1 MKIRQ
6 RALTLFSSPWLG
18 RFLAVAICLLFSVP
32 GWALPESEY
41 EEGSGRMIA
50 FPEGGEKPVVLPLK
64 QTRVK
69 AQIAGLVSTVVVTQE
84 FENPYETPIEAVYVF
99 PLPHHAAVYGMKMM
113 IGDRIVEG
121 IIKPRG
127 EAQELYEQAKQQGK
141 TASLLDQERPNIF
154 TQSVANILP
163 GDNILV
169 ELSYFQDLDYEK
181 GQVEF
186 VFPTVVG
193 PRYIPGHASGRT
205 GEGWSDDTTRV
216 PDGSRISP
224 PLLPP
229 GTRSGHEIEIEVHMD
244 TGVPFRDLETPSH
257 SIQVDR
263 HGPSRATVT
272 LSRRDRIPNKD
283 FVLRWKTNPEGPL
296 AGWVTHHDD
305 LGGYFLLML
314 EPEARIP
321 RAETAPRE
329 YVFVVDTSGSMNG
342 FPLDQCKRLIERC
355 LKDLDERDSFQVILF
370 AGGASTF
377 APAPVPATAS
387 NIRKA
392 MEYVKAARGGGG
404 TEFLPALEKALKH
417 PLDRDRSRIVLFLSD
432 GYIGYEAQVLKYMN
446 ENLESANLFPMG
458 IGTSVNRYLIDA
470 MGRIGKGKPFYLRP
484 DENPDETVGKFF
496 EYVSRPSVT
505 GIEVDFEGLPVYDLW
520 PEKVPDLFA
529 GRPVTLVARFDRG
542 ARGKITLT
550 GWLAGR
556 RWEQTLEVE
565 LPDEEPAN
573 PGLPI
578 LWARKRIETLSDRLA
593 IGEIQEEEAKER
605 ITELGL
611 RYSLMSAYTSFVAID
626 SEVRNPGGQGRTVSV
641 PIPLPDQVSPLAA
654 PGHAYVTAKGMKYSA
669 SVATNGFLCRKQS
682 VPPSNAGIG
691 RDERAAFGS
700 SADAALPAEL
710 KEEERKEDDAECGI
724 REIRIRGTLNEKEV
738 RTVLEAALEE
748 WDDEGD
754 LSDIRGPVMLTLI
767 VDEDG
772 KVASAWTRNKEAL
785 NEEDLR
791 VLLEHALGLSFP
803 GSETRST
810 IIIDLTF

>member
-1 MKIRQ
+1 
-6 RALTLFSSPWLG
+6 
-18 RFLAVAICLLFSVP
+18 
-32 GWALPESEY
+32 
-41 EEGSGRMIA
+41 
-50 FPEGGEKPVVLPLK
+50 
-64 QTRVK
+64 
-69 AQIAGLVSTVVVTQE
+69 
-84 FENPYETPIEAVYVF
+84 VYVF
-99 PLPHHAAVYGMKMM
+99 PLPHHAAVYGMKMI
-113 IGDRIVEG
+113 IGDRVVEG
-121 IIKPRG
+121 VIKPRS

-169 ELSYFQDLDYEK
+169 ELSYFQDLGYEQ

-193 PRYIPGHASGRT
+193 PRYIPGHPSGRT
-205 GEGWSDDTTRV
+205 GEGWSDDTPRV

-229 GTRSGHEIEIEVHMD
+229 GTRSGHEIEIEVQMD

-257 SIQVDR
+257 AIQVDR

-272 LSRRDRIPNKD
+272 LARRDRVPNKD
-283 FVLRWKTNPEGPL
+283 FVLRWKTNPEGPV

-321 RAETAPRE
+321 RAETARRE

-355 LKDLDERDSFQVILF
+355 LKDLNEQDSFQVILF
-370 AGGASTF
+370 AGGASAF
-377 APAPVPATAS
+377 APTPVSATVS

-417 PLDRDRSRIVLFLSD
+417 PVDRDRSRIVLFLSD

-529 GRPVTLVARFDRG
+529 GRPVTLVARFERE
-542 ARGKITLT
+542 ARGRITLT

-565 LPDEEPAN
+565 LPGEEPAN

-578 LWARKRIETLSDRLA
+578 LWARKRIETLSDLLA
-593 IGEIQEEEAKER
+593 IGEIQEDEAKER

-611 RYSLMSAYTSFVAID
+611 RYGLMSAYTSFIAID
-626 SEVRNPGGQGRTVSV
+626 SEVHNPGGQGRTVSV

-654 PGHAYVTAKGMKYSA
+654 PGHAYVTAEGMKYSA
-669 SVATNGFLCRKQS
+669 SVASCRKQAA
-682 VPPSNAGIG
+682 PPANAGIG
-691 RDERAAFGS
+691 RDEGAAFGS

-710 KEEERKEDDAECGI
+710 KEEERTEDDAEWGI
-724 REIRIRGTLNEKEV
+724 REIRIRGTLREEEV

-748 WDDEGD
+748 WVDEED
-754 LSDIRGPVMLTLI
+754 LTEMRGPVMLTLI

-772 KVASAWTRNKEAL
+772 KVASARARNKEAL
-785 NEEDLR
+785 DEEDLR

-803 GSETRST
+803 GSEARST
-810 IIIDLTF
+810 ILINLTF

>member
-1 MKIRQ
+1 MKVH
-6 RALTLFSSPWLG
+6 L
-18 RFLAVAICLLFSVP
+18 LAAAILLLLSVP
-32 GWALPESEY
+32 GWASPQSEY
-41 EEGSGRMIA
+41 EEGSGHMVAI
-50 FPEGGEKPVVLPLK
+50 PEGEEGSVVLPLK
-64 QTRVK
+64 QTRVN

-84 FENPYETPIEAVYVF
+84 FENPYTTPIEAVYVF
-99 PLPHHAAVYGMKMM
+99 PLPHHAAVHGMKMV
-113 IGDRIVEG
+113 IGDRVVEG
-121 IIKPRG
+121 IIKPRS
-127 EAQELYEQAKQQGK
+127 EAQELYQQAKQQGR
-141 TASLLDQERPNIF
+141 TSSLLDQQRPNIF

-169 ELSYFQDLDYEK
+169 ELSYFHDLDYER

-193 PRYIPGHASGRT
+193 PRYIPGQASGRT
-205 GEGWSDDTTRV
+205 GEGWSEDTTQV

-257 SIQVDR
+257 AIHVDR
-263 HGPSRATVT
+263 HGPSRVTVN

-283 FVLRWKTNPEGPL
+283 FVLRWKTNPEGPV

-342 FPLDQCKRLIERC
+342 FPLNQCKQLIERC
-355 LKDLDERDSFQVILF
+355 LKDLDEEDRFQVILF
-370 AGGASTF
+370 AGSASTF
-377 APAPVPATAS
+377 ASAPVPATAA

-417 PLDRDRSRIVLFLSD
+417 PVDRDRSRIVLFLSD
-432 GYIGYEAQVLKYMN
+432 GYIGYEAQVLKYMD
-446 ENLESANLFPMG
+446 ENRGAANLFPMG

-470 MGRIGKGKPFYLRP
+470 MARIGRGKPFYLRP
-484 DENPDETVGKFF
+484 DENPEETVGKFF
-496 EYVSRPSVT
+496 EYVSRPSLT
-505 GIEVDFEGLPVYDLW
+505 GVEVDFESLPVYDFW

-529 GRPVTLVARFDRG
+529 GRPVTLVGRYDRG
-542 ARGKITLT
+542 GNGSITLT

-573 PGLPI
+573 PGLPL

-593 IGEIQEEEAKER
+593 IGDLQEDEAKER

-626 SEVRNPGGQGRTVSV
+626 SEVRNPGGEGQTVSV
-641 PIPLPDQVSPLAA
+641 PVPLPDQVSPLAA
-654 PGHAYVTAKGMKYSA
+654 PGHAYVTHKGKKYSA
-669 SVATNGFLCRKQS
+669 PVCSNGVLWRKQAL
-682 VPPSNAGIG
+682 PPCGVIG
-691 RDERAAFGS
+691 RDERAPSGS
-700 SADAALPAEL
+700 SAGLALPAEL
-710 KEEERKEDDAECGI
+710 REEKRKEDDAQYGI
-724 REIRIRGTLNEKEV
+724 REIRIRGTLNEEAV
-738 RTVLEAALEE
+738 RRVLEAALDEWGDEE
-748 WDDEGD
+748 DMA
-754 LSDIRGPVMLTLI
+754 DIRGPVTLGLI
-767 VDEDG
+767 VNKDG
-772 KVASAWTRNKEAL
+772 KVSRAWAQDKEEL
-785 NEEDLR
+785 DEEHLR
-791 VLLEHALGLSFP
+791 VLLEYARGLCFP
-803 GSETRST
+803 KTEARST
-810 IIIDLTF
+810 VIVDLTL

>member
-1 MKIRQ
+1 MSNHQRTNIIR
-6 RALTLFSSPWLG
+6 LLIVGISLF
-18 RFLAVAICLLFSVP
+18 FSATGHAGPAQEHPQGP
-32 GWALPESEY
+32 GH
-41 EEGSGRMIA
+41 MIA
-50 FPEGGEKPVVLPLK
+50 VPEGEEDSVVLPLK

-84 FENPYETPIEAVYVF
+84 FENPYTMPIEAVYVF
-99 PLPHHAAVYGMKMM
+99 PLPHHAAVYGMKMI
-113 IGDRIVEG
+113 IGDRVVEG
-121 IIKPRG
+121 IIKPRS
-127 EAQELYEQAKQQGK
+127 EAQELYQQAKQQGK

-169 ELSYFQDLDYEK
+169 ELSYFHDLDYEK

-193 PRYIPGHASGRT
+193 PRYISGHASGRT
-205 GEGWSDDTTRV
+205 GNGWSDDTTRV

-229 GTRSGHEIEIEVHMD
+229 GVRSGHEIEIEVQMD

-257 SIQVDR
+257 AIRVDR
-263 HGPSRATVT
+263 HGPSRAIVT
-272 LSRRDRIPNKD
+272 LARRDRIPNKD
-283 FVLRWKTNPEGPL
+283 FVLRWKTNPEGPV

-321 RAETAPRE
+321 RTETASRE

-355 LKDLDERDSFQVILF
+355 LKDLQEEDSFQVILF
-370 AGGASTF
+370 AGSASTF
-377 APAPVPATAS
+377 APAPVPATPA

-392 MEYVKAARGGGG
+392 MEYVKGARGGGG

-417 PLDRDRSRIVLFLSD
+417 PVDRDRSRIVLFLSD
-432 GYIGYEAQVLKYMN
+432 GYIGYEAQVLKYMDQN
-446 ENLESANLFPMG
+446 MGSANIFPMG

-470 MGRIGKGKPFYLRP
+470 MARIGKGKPFYLRP
-484 DENPDETVGKFF
+484 DENAEDTVGKFF

-529 GRPVTLVARFDRG
+529 GRPVTLVGRFDRG
-542 ARGKITLT
+542 ASGKITLT

-556 RWEQTLEVE
+556 RWKQTLEVE

-578 LWARKRIETLSDRLA
+578 LWARKRIEALSDRLA
-593 IGEIQEEEAKER
+593 IGELQEEEAKEQ

-626 SEVRNPGGQGRTVSV
+626 SEVRNPGGEGQTVSV
-641 PIPLPDQVSPLAA
+641 PVPLPDQVSPLAA
-654 PGHAYVTAKGMKYSA
+654 PGHAYVTGKAVKYKAQEALS
-669 SVATNGFLCRKQS
+669 GFLCRKQAVPLSS
-682 VPPSNAGIG
+682 VIG
-691 RDERAAFGS
+691 RDERAGS
-700 SADAALPAEL
+700 PESLADAALPAEL
-710 KEEERKEDDAECGI
+710 EEEERKEDDAEYGV
-724 REIRIRGTLNEKEV
+724 REIQIRGTLDEEEV

-748 WDDEGD
+748 WVDEEALAD
-754 LSDIRGPVMLTLI
+754 ARGPVTLALV

-772 KVASAWTRNKEAL
+772 KVARTWVRNEGTLDGEA
-785 NEEDLR
+785 LR
-791 VLLEHALGLSFP
+791 VLLEHAHDLSFP
-803 GSETRST
+803 ETEARST
-810 IIIDLTF
+810 LYVTFSF

>member
-1 MKIRQ
+1 MSNHQRSNIIR
-6 RALTLFSSPWLG
+6 LLIVGISLF
-18 RFLAVAICLLFSVP
+18 FSATGHAGP
-32 GWALPESEY
+32 APEHPQ
-41 EEGSGRMIA
+41 GSGHMIA
-50 FPEGGEKPVVLPLK
+50 VPEGEDGSVVLPLK
-64 QTRVK
+64 QTYVEAR
-69 AQIAGLVSTVVVTQE
+69 IAGLVSTVVVTQE
-84 FENPYETPIEAVYVF
+84 FENPYTTPIEAVYVF
-99 PLPHHAAVYGMKMM
+99 PLPHHAAVYGMKMV
-113 IGDRIVEG
+113 IGDRVVKG
-121 IIKPRG
+121 IIKPRS
-127 EAQELYEQAKQQGK
+127 EAQELYQQAKQQGK

-169 ELSYFQDLDYEK
+169 ELSYFHDLDYEQ

-205 GEGWSDDTTRV
+205 GEGWSENTTRV

-229 GTRSGHEIEIEVHMD
+229 GVRSGHEIEIEVHMD

-257 SIQVDR
+257 AIQVDR

-272 LSRRDRIPNKD
+272 LGRRDRIPNKD
-283 FVLRWKTNPEGPL
+283 FVHRWKTNPDGPV

-321 RAETAPRE
+321 RTETAPRE

-355 LKDLDERDSFQVILF
+355 LNDLDEQDSFQVILF
-370 AGGASTF
+370 AGSASTL
-377 APAPVPATAS
+377 APAPVPATPA

-392 MEYVKAARGGGG
+392 MEYVKGAQGGGG
-404 TEFLPALEKALKH
+404 TEFLPALAKALKH
-417 PLDRDRSRIVLFLSD
+417 PVDRDRSRIVLFLSD
-432 GYIGYEAQVLKYMN
+432 GYIGYEAQVLKYMD
-446 ENLESANLFPMG
+446 ENLGAANLFPMG

-470 MGRIGKGKPFYLRP
+470 MARIGKGKPFYLRP
-484 DENPDETVGKFF
+484 DENAEETVGKFF
-496 EYVSRPSVT
+496 EYVSRPSLT

-529 GRPVTLVARFDRG
+529 GRPVTLVGRFDRG

-556 RWEQTLEVE
+556 RWKQTLEVE

-573 PGLPI
+573 PGLPL
-578 LWARKRIETLSDRLA
+578 LWARKRIEALSDRLA
-593 IGEIQEEEAKER
+593 IGELKEDEAKER
-605 ITELGL
+605 ITELGI

-626 SEVRNPGGQGRTVSV
+626 SEVRNPGGEGQAVSV
-641 PIPLPDQVSPLAA
+641 PVPLPDQVSPLAA
-654 PGHAYVTAKGMKYSA
+654 PHHAYVTGT
-669 SVATNGFLCRKQS
+669 SVQYGAREALSGFFCRKQA
-682 VPPSNAGIG
+682 VPPSAGIG
-691 RDERAAFGS
+691 RDERAWSPGS
-700 SADAALPAEL
+700 SADAALPAEPEERDR
-710 KEEERKEDDAECGI
+710 KEEDTESGI
-724 REIRIRGTLNEKEV
+724 QEVRIRGTLDEEEV

-748 WDDEGD
+748 WADEKD
-754 LSDIRGPVMLTLI
+754 LAHIRGPVMLALA
-767 VDEDG
+767 VDADG
-772 KVASAWTRNKEAL
+772 KVARAWVQNREDFD
-785 NEEDLR
+785 EEDLR
-791 VLLEHALGLSFP
+791 VLLEHARGLSFP
-803 GSETRST
+803 KTEARST
-810 IIIDLTF
+810 IYVTFSF